1 MLSWKARKNGLV
13 ISSSSDPLP
22 KKFFYTVLIPRNLS
36 WKHAQPGNVTYR
48 WGAQIQVQTLQE
60 KVCQGTTANLKHVAI
75 SLTSFGSEEFNSSR
89 LHPSL
94 ESVTPSLNF
103 LGENKTLKT
112 RSRTRTRTKTTP
124 RLVSHHGV
132 RTAFASANSRFSN
145 VR

>member
-1 MLSWKARKNGLV
+1 MLSWKARRNGLV
-13 ISSSSDPLP
+13 ISSSSLP
-22 KKFFYTVLIPRNLS
+22 SLKEVLLHGRR
-36 WKHAQPGNVTYR
+36 HAQPGNVTHR